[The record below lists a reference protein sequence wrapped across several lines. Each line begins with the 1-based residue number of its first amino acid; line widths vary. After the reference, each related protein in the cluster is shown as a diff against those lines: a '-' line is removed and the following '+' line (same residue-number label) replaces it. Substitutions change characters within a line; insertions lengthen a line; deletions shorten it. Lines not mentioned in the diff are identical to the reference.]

1 MRGWRTV
8 VDLVAILLFVLWA
21 ALVVWLSAEGILK
34 LLPI

>member
-1 MRGWRTV
+1 MLGWRTV

-21 ALVVWLSAEGILK
+21 AFVVWLSTEGILE